1 MNRDICATNALQ
13 SLARREIVSIALM
26 NHDFPASSSL
36 YPSAYGALPWL
47 RQKSGGPRTPFITL
61 LR

>member
-36 YPSAYGALPWL
+36 YPSAYGALPW
-47 RQKSGGPRTPFITL
+47 THFIINYARRRMML
-61 LR
+61 P